1 VEEEEV
7 GDGAEENDAKLRM
20 LELVSGS

>member
-7 GDGAEENDAKLRM
+7 GDGAEDNDAKLRM